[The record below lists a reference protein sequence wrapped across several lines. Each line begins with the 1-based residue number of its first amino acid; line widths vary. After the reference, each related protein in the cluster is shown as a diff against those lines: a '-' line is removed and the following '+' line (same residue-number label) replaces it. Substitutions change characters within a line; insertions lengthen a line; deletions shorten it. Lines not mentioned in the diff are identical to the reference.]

1 MMARP
6 ALVLSTTALLL
17 SLAAL
22 GVDGK
27 RLRAKNERGPGG
39 DKEAERKL
47 HVPSTGGGD
56 GISSDSH
63 GNFVNS
69 SPVCHGSSSAVN
81 GCGTDDQGNDL
92 YLDICNPN
100 LLLGSTFSQSACGCL
115 DRAGCEATGG
125 SIMMDMDTGVS
136 LCIRSEE
143 QVCAEAH
150 PDYKRLNIMADMH
163 NNGSVH
169 YWGCQCIRNER
180 NMEPLITA
188 RTFTPPTTPDPSIL
202 RFNKFDFSGSIPGNV
217 FIKNFPT
224 MTDAEKLQYENVQD
238 LTSADYPITASSN
251 TVDFLRKSNAI
262 SVITEDDYEIKQNV
276 QDVIAAIGGPP
287 THPICDVS
295 SSFWDELQ
303 HVVDVAKY
311 RRASGNEDSANLAS
325 HLQSLGYDDWLPH
338 YIPALW
344 NGDTVTQLAEHV
356 HDEPPGDWQ
365 AQLIHQFLQE
375 GLEVDY
381 DIMPKRSAV
390 EFIGAVVRL
399 YDMNTHFINYVAPHN
414 FAAKWHAGR
423 ARPEEVVHAIV
434 NGKIDPSCVPPELY
448 DDIIDNFSDLA
459 GATFDYPFGA
469 SDPDGTDFTAYSE
482 GSPRHPSWPAM
493 HSAASNVSFWMQVVF
508 KLTDA
513 QVCEAMK
520 IDYGVS
526 YARTIAGVHY
536 KRDNLDGLNMGK
548 EVIRRDIAKYLHD
561 HFDADEAAAQAKADA
576 IAASF
581 DWNNYKQLF
590 DQCSG

>member
-1 MMARP
+1 MARP
-6 ALVLSTTALLL
+6 ALLLSTTAILL

-27 RLRAKNERGPGG
+27 RLRTKNEHGPGG

-47 HVPSTGGGD
+47 HVHSTGGGD
-56 GISSDSH
+56 GVSSDSH

-100 LLLGSTFSQSACGCL
+100 LLPGSTFLQSACGCL

-125 SIMMDMDTGVS
+125 SMMMDMDTGVS

-143 QVCAEAH
+143 HVCAEAH

-169 YWGCQCIRNER
+169 YWGCQCLRSER

-276 QDVIAAIGGPP
+276 QDVIATIGGPP
-287 THPICDVS
+287 THPTCDVS

-303 HVVDVAKY
+303 HVVDVVKY

-325 HLQSLGYDDWLPH
+325 HLQSLGYDEWLSH
-338 YIPALW
+338 YIPDLW
-344 NGDTVTQLAEHV
+344 NGDTITQLAEHV

-365 AQLIHQFLQE
+365 AQLIHQVLQE
-375 GLEVDY
+375 GLLHNGLLY
-381 DIMPKRSAV
+381 FRLRS
-390 EFIGAVVRL
+390 R
-399 YDMNTHFINYVAPHN
+399 
-414 FAAKWHAGR
+414 
-423 ARPEEVVHAIV
+423 
-434 NGKIDPSCVPPELY
+434 
-448 DDIIDNFSDLA
+448 
-459 GATFDYPFGA
+459 
-469 SDPDGTDFTAYSE
+469 
-482 GSPRHPSWPAM
+482 
-493 HSAASNVSFWMQVVF
+493 
-508 KLTDA
+508 
-513 QVCEAMK
+513 
-520 IDYGVS
+520 
-526 YARTIAGVHY
+526 
-536 KRDNLDGLNMGK
+536 
-548 EVIRRDIAKYLHD
+548 
-561 HFDADEAAAQAKADA
+561 
-576 IAASF
+576 
-581 DWNNYKQLF
+581 
-590 DQCSG
+590 